1 MRKHDRVV
9 GFDDGRGYPGRGVDG
24 EADLGLLP
32 VLHRQ
37 LVQEERSE
45 PRPCAWKMDEDHSC

>member
-1 MRKHDRVV
+1 MREHDRVV
-9 GFDDGRGYPGRGVDG
+9 GLDDGGGYPRRGVDG

-37 LVQEERSE
+37 LVQEERGE
-45 PRPCAWKMDEDHSC
+45 PGPGP